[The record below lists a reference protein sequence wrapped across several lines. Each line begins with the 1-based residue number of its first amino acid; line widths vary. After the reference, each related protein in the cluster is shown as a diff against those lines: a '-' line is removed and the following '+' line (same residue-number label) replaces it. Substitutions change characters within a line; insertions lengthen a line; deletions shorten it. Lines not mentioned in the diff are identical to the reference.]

1 MRHIYPFIVGASLSL
16 CPVVALAST
25 GAASAAAEARAL
37 PITAS
42 AVSAQPSMS
51 APVAPKASKTSAD
64 DRARYAARDA
74 ASPGAKNYRGGDTV
88 VIGTTAVVA
97 ILAVV
102 LLVVL
107 L

>member
-16 CPVVALAST
+16 CPVIGLANT
-25 GAASAAAEARAL
+25 GAASAAVAETQAR
-37 PITAS
+37 PITAR
-42 AVSAQPSMS
+42 AVVAQPPVRPSS
-51 APVAPKASKTSAD
+51 APNVSKT
-64 DRARYAARDA
+64 DRERYAARDE
-74 ASPGAKNYRGGDTV
+74 ASAEAKNYRGGDTV

>member
-1 MRHIYPFIVGASLSL
+1 MRHFYPLILGASLSL
-16 CPVVALAST
+16 CPVVAMAGIPATSAP
-25 GAASAAAEARAL
+25 AAHAVSVPATATHSAAKPA
-37 PITAS
+37 
-42 AVSAQPSMS
+42 PS
-51 APVAPKASKTSAD
+51 APKASAD
-64 DRARYAARDA
+64 DRSRYAARDE
-74 ASPGAKNYRGGDTV
+74 ASPQAKNYRGGDTV

>member
-1 MRHIYPFIVGASLSL
+1 MRHIYSFIVGASLSL
-16 CPVVALAST
+16 SPVVGLAST
-25 GAASAAAEARAL
+25 GPSSAAAEARAVAT
-37 PITAS
+37 TAS
-42 AVSAQPSMS
+42 AVTTRPSAVS
-51 APVAPKASKTSAD
+51 APAAPKASAD
-64 DRARYAARDA
+64 DRTRYAARDT

>member
-1 MRHIYPFIVGASLSL
+1 MRHIYSLIVGASLSL
-16 CPVVALAST
+16 CPVIGLAST
-25 GAASAAAEARAL
+25 PAANASA
-37 PITAS
+37 IN
-42 AVSAQPSMS
+42 
-51 APVAPKASKTSAD
+51 APVLLATATPGTAKHAPSAAKANAE
-64 DRARYAARDA
+64 DRSRYAARDE
-74 ASPGAKNYRGGDTV
+74 ASPKAKNYRGGDTV

>member
-1 MRHIYPFIVGASLSL
+1 MRHIYPLILGASLSL
-16 CPVVALAST
+16 CPVVAMAGT
-25 GAASAAAEARAL
+25 PAASAPTAHVAAAAA
-37 PITAS
+37 TATHS
-42 AVSAQPSMS
+42 ATKHAPSS
-51 APVAPKASKTSAD
+51 PKASAD
-64 DRARYAARDA
+64 DRTRYAARDE
-74 ASPGAKNYRGGDTV
+74 ASPQAKNYRGGDTV

>member
-1 MRHIYPFIVGASLSL
+1 MRHIYSLIVGASLSL
-16 CPVVALAST
+16 CPVIGLAST
-25 GAASAAAEARAL
+25 PATSAA
-37 PITAS
+37 
-42 AVSAQPSMS
+42 VMD
-51 APVAPKASKTSAD
+51 APVLLATATPATAKHAPSAAKANAD
-64 DRARYAARDA
+64 DRSRYAARDE
-74 ASPGAKNYRGGDTV
+74 ASPKAKNYRGGDTV

>member
-1 MRHIYPFIVGASLSL
+1 MRHIYPLILGASLSL
-16 CPVVALAST
+16 CPVVAMAGT
-25 GAASAAAEARAL
+25 SA
-37 PITAS
+37 T
-42 AVSAQPSMS
+42 S
-51 APVAPKASKTSAD
+51 APAAHAVAVPATATHAATKHAPSAPKASAD
-64 DRARYAARDA
+64 DRARYAARDE
-74 ASPGAKNYRGGDTV
+74 ASPKAKNYRGGDTV

>member
-1 MRHIYPFIVGASLSL
+1 MRHIYPLILGASLSL
-16 CPVVALAST
+16 CPVVAMAGT
-25 GAASAAAEARAL
+25 PAASAPTAHAAAA
-37 PITAS
+37 PATATHS
-42 AVSAQPSMS
+42 ATHSATKHAPS
-51 APVAPKASKTSAD
+51 APKASAD
-64 DRARYAARDA
+64 DGTRYAARDE
-74 ASPGAKNYRGGDTV
+74 ASPQAKNYRGGDTV

>member
-16 CPVVALAST
+16 CPVVGLAST
-25 GAASAAAEARAL
+25 GASSTAAEARAR
-37 PITAS
+37 PATAS
-42 AVSAQPSMS
+42 AVTTRPSSMS
-51 APVAPKASKTSAD
+51 APVAPKASAD
-64 DRARYAARDA
+64 DRTRYAARDA
-74 ASPGAKNYRGGDTV
+74 ASPATKNYRGGDTV

>member
-1 MRHIYPFIVGASLSL
+1 MRHIYPLIVGASLSL
-16 CPVVALAST
+16 CPAIGLAST
-25 GAASAAAEARAL
+25 PVTSGAAAD
-37 PITAS
+37 
-42 AVSAQPSMS
+42 
-51 APVAPKASKTSAD
+51 APVLLATATPATAKPAPSGAKASAD
-64 DRARYAARDA
+64 DRSRYAARDE
-74 ASPGAKNYRGGDTV
+74 ASPRAKNYRGGDTI